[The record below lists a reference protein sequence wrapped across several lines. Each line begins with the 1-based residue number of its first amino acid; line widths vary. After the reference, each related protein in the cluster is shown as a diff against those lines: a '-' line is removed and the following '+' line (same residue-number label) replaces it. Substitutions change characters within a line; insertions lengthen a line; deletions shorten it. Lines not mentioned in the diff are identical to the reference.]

1 MCHASGSA
9 KTSPCWK
16 AVTGKPP
23 SSLACINQTKVFPPP
38 RVFEVL
44 TQPSPATTPKKKVPF
59 KLIFFFSLII
69 HCSTEITF
77 QFSTISEPIFSQ
89 QKLPSLSESS
99 VTSLFLFVACMTV
112 SWNGFT
118 QTGSKAT
125 MISST
130 FVTTTRKIVS
140 QWLWVH
146 WLGNLKL
153 YMVQVKIQFSL
164 KFLNLGL
171 SFHLLC
177 LLTLIHELLGLGD
190 KGNIQN

>member
-1 MCHASGSA
+1 MCRASGSA
-9 KTSPCWK
+9 KKSPCWK
-16 AVTGKPP
+16 PVTSKPP
-23 SSLACINQTKVFPPP
+23 PSLACVNQTKVFPRP
-38 RVFEVL
+38 RVFQVL
-44 TQPSPATTPKKKVPF
+44 TQPLPATTPKKKISF
-59 KLIFFFSLII
+59 KLVFFFSLII
-69 HCSTEITF
+69 HCTEITF
-77 QFSTISEPIFSQ
+77 QLSTISEPIFSL

-99 VTSLFLFVACMTV
+99 MISLFLFVACMTV

-130 FVTTTRKIVS
+130 FVTTTKKIVS
-140 QWLWVH
+140 QWLWVY

-171 SFHLLC
+171 SLNFPC
-177 LLTLIHELLGLGD
+177 LLALIHELLELGD
-190 KGNIQN
+190 KGSIEN